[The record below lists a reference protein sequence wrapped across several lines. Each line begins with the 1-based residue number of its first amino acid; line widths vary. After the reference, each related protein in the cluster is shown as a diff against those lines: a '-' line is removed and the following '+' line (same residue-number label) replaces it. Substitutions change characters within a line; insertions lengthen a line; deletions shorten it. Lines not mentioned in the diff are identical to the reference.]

1 MGKAL
6 LCGPAPCD
14 GGTTT
19 LIKEAAG
26 SLFDLNEA
34 ATVEAAEENKKRTE
48 KNVRKKERRGSRA
61 ACVLSLISSSFTV
74 G

>member
-1 MGKAL
+1 

-26 SLFDLNEA
+26 CLFDLKNET
-34 ATVEAAEENKKRTE
+34 ATVEAVAKFEKRGEENLE
-48 KNVRKKERRGSRA
+48 KERRRGSRA
-61 ACVLSLISSSFTV
+61 ACVLSSISSSFTV
-74 G
+74 GSG